1 MGKHRSRLKI
11 LANILSVVS
20 DNNGAKKTQIM
31 YQAYLSYKLLVE
43 YLKDVTEAGLVICGN
58 ENWYKLTPKGEKFLA
73 KFGEYDK
80 SRETVEK
87 ELDCIADQRLTLE
100 EMCPNTEVANV
111 DPSTLERKSDVDTK
125 RGKLL

>member
-20 DNNGAKKTQIM
+20 DNNCAKKTQIM
-31 YQAYLSYKLLVE
+31 YQAYLSYKLLVQ

-58 ENWYKLTPKGEKFLA
+58 EKCYRLTPKGEKFLA

-80 SRETVEK
+80 SRESVNKKLNHIE
-87 ELDCIADQRLTLE
+87 DQKLMLE
-100 EMCPNTEVANV
+100 EMCPNTEVTNV
-111 DPSTLERKSDVDTK
+111 DPSTLERNIEL
-125 RGKLL
+125 RPEEE

>member
-31 YQAYLSYKLLVE
+31 YQAYLSYKLLVQ

-58 ENWYKLTPKGEKFLA
+58 ENCYKLTPKGEKFLA

-80 SRETVEK
+80 SCETVEK

-100 EMCPNTEVANV
+100 EMCLNTEVANV
-111 DPSTLERKSDVDTK
+111 DPNTLERKSDVDTK